1 MPDIGQPSA
10 SDKNSDAEIRDAIV
24 SDATRFPGGF
34 INERLTKAG
43 APVEVVRKF
52 QPTTGEFVVG
62 FDISSQQEFPTGLA
76 FNATGTSLFV
86 VTIVNPRILQYDLST
101 AFDIS
106 TATFNQSLDVS
117 PQDGEPRGLVF
128 ADGGSRL
135 YHGGRNN
142 VNVYQYDLS
151 TDFDIS
157 TATFIQSFDVSTQ
170 DGQPVGVAVD
180 NSVTRLYVT
189 GGANNNIFQYD
200 LSTAFDISTAT
211 FNQSFNLDAQDGFC
225 SGVTFDPDG
234 SRLYTM
240 GGNNTIAIQY
250 DLSTAFD
257 ISTATFNQTLDV
269 GSQTPSPRAV
279 EFNNAGTRLYHGDSS
294 DDNVFEY
301 AVGSLVGE
309 GS

>member
-43 APVEVVRKF
+43 EPVEVVRKF

-106 TATFNQSLDVS
+106 TATFNQ
-117 PQDGEPRGLVF
+117 
-128 ADGGSRL
+128 
-135 YHGGRNN
+135 
-142 VNVYQYDLS
+142 
-151 TDFDIS
+151 
-157 TATFIQSFDVSTQ
+157 
-170 DGQPVGVAVD
+170 
-180 NSVTRLYVT
+180 
-189 GGANNNIFQYD
+189 
-200 LSTAFDISTAT
+200 
-211 FNQSFNLDAQDGFC
+211 
-225 SGVTFDPDG
+225 
-234 SRLYTM
+234 
-240 GGNNTIAIQY
+240 
-250 DLSTAFD
+250 
-257 ISTATFNQTLDV
+257 TLDV
-269 GSQTPSPRAV
+269 GSQTPSPKAV